1 MVVTLTHAAQTAQW
15 RSIQKLALTSYLAGS
30 FLFCRLN
37 LFDAQVAPLAE
48 LVAGPRGWTALLTSW
63 LVATTLLALG
73 AYFSVPLPAAMLLL
87 LSLPLAL
94 RAAGLAAPLALPL
107 RIAGVQAAVVLAV
120 AGLSVLVAGL
130 VRCCLTSPRSDPLT
144 ACLKALPYWFCW
156 LVPVNIVLLL
166 LMRGTLGAI
175 VGGRQPQYVLMT
187 VLGLALF
194 ALLAVAVLLWS
205 RMLVVNRT
213 KRLVFDRYP
222 QHVLEYAPRSGPEE
236 QLYAERGLAM
246 GRDSPTPST
255 HSSTSACSRSEA
267 SLALARAEESF
278 TWLLITALAL
288 AACLQGALD
297 ASFIYCMHQLWC
309 SAAGHCSRY
318 GVSMAVVLILMA
330 GAVLLSGR
338 IARRIK
344 EVVPV
349 TGALAAATEL
359 SIFAPIL
366 VGSSLGW
373 PLSTLVSRAAALLI
387 AARTLERPV
396 RWRLALRGVA
406 ALLLAPL
413 GAALLSA
420 LLVLLLSALLDH
432 VWAIVPAASVL

>member
-1 MVVTLTHAAQTAQW
+1 MSVVVTLTHAAQTAQW

-30 FLFCRLN
+30 FLFCRLS

-48 LVAGPRGWTALLTSW
+48 LVAEPRGGMALLTAW
-63 LVATTLLALG
+63 LVTTTLLALG

-94 RAAGLAAPLALPL
+94 RAAGRAAPLALPL

-120 AGLSVLVAGL
+120 AVLSVLVAGL
-130 VRCCLTSPRSDPLT
+130 VRRGLTSTQSDPLT
-144 ACLKALPYWFCW
+144 ACLRALPYWFCW

-166 LMRGTLGAI
+166 LMRGTLSAI
-175 VGGRQPQYVLMT
+175 VGAREPHYVLMT

-194 ALLAVAVLLWS
+194 ALLTVAVLLWS
-205 RMLVVNRT
+205 RVLVVNRT

-222 QHVLEYAPRSGPEE
+222 QHVLEYAPRPGAED
-236 QLYAERGLAM
+236 LYAAM

-255 HSSTSACSRSEA
+255 HSGASACSQSEA
-267 SLALARAEESF
+267 SLARARAEESF

-318 GVSMAVVLILMA
+318 GVSMVVVLILMA

-359 SIFAPIL
+359 AIFAPIL

-387 AARTLERPV
+387 AARTMERPV
-396 RWRLALRGVA
+396 RWPLALRGVA
-406 ALLLAPL
+406 VLLLAPV

-420 LLVLLLSALLDH
+420 LLVLLLGLLLDH
-432 VWAIVPAASVL
+432 VWAIAPAAGVRPVL